1 MLKNI
6 NKIYIIQIGII
17 GLFLLFCFF
26 VLPNFINYYQIFL
39 TLYFGIIFLIFKF
52 SFGIPRDRK
61 ILNKICFRYVFAI
74 LLSYIIV
81 IYLLGL
87 FTGFTTNVY
96 SLKIFDVIKNILPI
110 IFFVIFRELIRHI
123 IAFQSK
129 KKIGPIIIL
138 TIIYI
143 IIDILPMILLTKFT
157 NHYNV
162 FTFITVYCIELIGRE
177 VLSSYLVY
185 YTGIYPSLLYNI
197 IFAIAPYI
205 LPIYP
210 NLGNYLNAILGLLL
224 PFIIYIIIKKWI
236 NYNTKETKGFV
247 IVKIIGIPILIFSLL
262 IVILTSGVFKYQLIA
277 IASDS
282 MNPIYYRGD
291 AVIYEKVNV
300 GEIKEGDI
308 LVFTKNSS
316 IITHRV
322 IKVIDDNDNLK
333 FQTKGDNNENVDF
346 DYTDENQVLGI
357 VKYIVKYVGLPTI
370 WFNETF

>member
-61 ILNKICFRYVFAI
+61 VLNKICFRYVFVI

-81 IYLLGL
+81 IYMLGL

-96 SLKIFDVIKNILPI
+96 SLRIFDVIKNILPI

-236 NYNTKETKGFV
+236 NYNNKGTKDFA

-262 IVILTSGVFKYQLIA
+262 IVILTSGIFKYQLIA

-322 IKVIDDNDNLK
+322 IKVIEDNDNLK

>member
-61 ILNKICFRYVFAI
+61 ILNKICFRYVFSI

-96 SLKIFDVIKNILPI
+96 SLRIFDVIKNILPI

>member
-6 NKIYIIQIGII
+6 NKIYIIQISII

-61 ILNKICFRYVFAI
+61 VLNKICFRYVFVI

-81 IYLLGL
+81 IYMLGL

-96 SLKIFDVIKNILPI
+96 SLRIFDVIKNILPI

-236 NYNTKETKGFV
+236 NYNNKGTKDFA

-262 IVILTSGVFKYQLIA
+262 IVILTSGIFKYQLIA

>member
-6 NKIYIIQIGII
+6 NKIYIIQISII

-61 ILNKICFRYVFAI
+61 VLNKICFRYVFVI

-81 IYLLGL
+81 IYMLGL

-96 SLKIFDVIKNILPI
+96 SLRIFDVIKNILPI

>member
-6 NKIYIIQIGII
+6 NKIYIIQISII

-96 SLKIFDVIKNILPI
+96 SLRIFDVIKNILPI

-316 IITHRV
+316 LITHRV

>member
-61 ILNKICFRYVFAI
+61 ILNKICFRYVFSI

-96 SLKIFDVIKNILPI
+96 SLRIFDVIKNILPI

-197 IFAIAPYI
+197 IVAIAPNI

>member
-6 NKIYIIQIGII
+6 NKIYIIQISII

-96 SLKIFDVIKNILPI
+96 SLRIFDVIKNILPI

-322 IKVIDDNDNLK
+322 IKVINDNDTLK

>member
-74 LLSYIIV
+74 LLSYIFV

>member
-61 ILNKICFRYVFAI
+61 VLNKICFRYVFVI

-81 IYLLGL
+81 IYMLGL

-96 SLKIFDVIKNILPI
+96 SLRIFDVIKNILPI

>member
-61 ILNKICFRYVFAI
+61 VLNKICFRYVFVI

-81 IYLLGL
+81 IYMLGL

-96 SLKIFDVIKNILPI
+96 SLRIFDVIKNILPI

-236 NYNTKETKGFV
+236 NYNNKGTKDFA

-262 IVILTSGVFKYQLIA
+262 IVILTSGIFKYQLIA

>member
-6 NKIYIIQIGII
+6 NKIYIIQISII

-96 SLKIFDVIKNILPI
+96 SLRIFDVIKNILPI

-236 NYNTKETKGFV
+236 NYNNKGTKDFA

-262 IVILTSGVFKYQLIA
+262 IVILTSGIFKYQLIA

-322 IKVIDDNDNLK
+322 IKVIEDNDNLK

>member
-74 LLSYIIV
+74 LLSYIFV

-96 SLKIFDVIKNILPI
+96 SLRIFDVIKNILPI

>member
-6 NKIYIIQIGII
+6 NKIYIIQISII

-96 SLKIFDVIKNILPI
+96 SLRIFDVIKNILPI

-197 IFAIAPYI
+197 IFAVAPYI

>member
-1 MLKNI
+1 MRIINI
-6 NKIYIIQIGII
+6 Y
-17 GLFLLFCFF
+17 LWFFFFC
-26 VLPNFINYYQIFL
+26 
-39 TLYFGIIFLIFKF
+39 YF
-52 SFGIPRDRK
+52 RW

-96 SLKIFDVIKNILPI
+96 SLRIFAVIKNILPI

-262 IVILTSGVFKYQLIA
+262 IVILTSGVFKYQLLS

>member
-6 NKIYIIQIGII
+6 NKIYIIQISII

-61 ILNKICFRYVFAI
+61 VLNKICFRYVFVI

-81 IYLLGL
+81 IYMLGL

-96 SLKIFDVIKNILPI
+96 SLRIFDVIKNILPI
-110 IFFVIFRELIRHI
+110 IFFVIFRELIRHM

-316 IITHRV
+316 LITHRV

>member
-96 SLKIFDVIKNILPI
+96 SLRIFDVIKNILPI